1 MTLWLIRAG
10 SHGEHEQKFLDEGRV
25 YVCWDGLDVDLSN
38 LSERQS
44 LIDQLATRFPDE
56 KPKAWMNWSS
66 QIWPFAHGMQ
76 PGDWVVMPSKLQSG
90 IYFGEIQSDY
100 HYEASGPD
108 PYFLALHQLV
118 QRPCAPKQLPSRPAV
133 FLRGVHDDLQDSTQR
148 RGSQNQGDCA
158 SWLET
163 RGPGRSNGRL
173 INPRSD
179 DE

>member
-38 LSERQS
+38 LNDRQS
-44 LIDQLATRFPDE
+44 LVDQLATRFPDE

-90 IYFGEIQSDY
+90 IYLGE
-100 HYEASGPD
+100 
-108 PYFLALHQLV
+108 L
-118 QRPCAPKQLPSRPAV
+118 
-133 FLRGVHDDLQDSTQR
+133 
-148 RGSQNQGDCA
+148 QGDHH
-158 SWLET
+158 
-163 RGPGRSNGRL
+163 
-173 INPRSD
+173 
-179 DE
+179 